1 MSTPSQSDKSTNRKT
16 YESIRFRATLLAE
29 RHKAKSDQWLI
40 SRLEVSFPGV
50 PYLIL
55 HRAMRKARRI
65 ARGEKPRTSGS
76 PPNFCVVA
84 TPEELEFI
92 RVEGKLV
99 GSKAGVF
106 HNAIRLYRSV
116 RARPDWQ
123 ARLQHAF
130 AELDLF

>member
-76 PPNFCVVA
+76 PPHFCVLAPPGGVG
-84 TPEELEFI
+84 FI
-92 RVEGKLV
+92 PV
-99 GSKAGVF
+99 GGGVCGG
-106 HNAIRLYRSV
+106 
-116 RARPDWQ
+116 Q
-123 ARLQHAF
+123 GG
-130 AELDLF
+130 